1 MATQP
6 ASSQTPSETV
16 KGVVTILLALHLLA
30 IGTMIFGYHRPGSQL
45 MFRADSIVMP
55 YTQLLHL
62 DPVFAKLEL
71 TTGDGFGENHLL
83 EVQLLPPMASGDDR
97 PIKTLRL
104 PADESRWG
112 LAHRR
117 WQAIS
122 NDGSAFAK
130 SENEGV
136 AVAYAA
142 PILNR
147 ILLEN
152 QASRGRLHFVLK
164 KVPPLNPMA
173 EPDLP
178 ADDFRAPAYFET
190 QFTAEGWFDE
200 NNRFQIQQVNLRR
213 QIAPPPSNSSSSDG
227 KE

>member
-1 MATQP
+1 MATQINS
-6 ASSQTPSETV
+6 AQTPSETV

-30 IGTMIFGYHRPGSQL
+30 VGTMIFGYHRPGSQL
-45 MFRADSIVMP
+45 MFRADSLVLP
-55 YTQLLHL
+55 YTQTLHL

-83 EVQLLPPMASGDDR
+83 DVQLLPPIDSSDDR

-104 PADESRWG
+104 PGDESRWG

-117 WQAIS
+117 WQAIA

-136 AVAYAA
+136 AIAYAA

-152 QASRGRLHFVLK
+152 QASRARIHFVFK
-164 KVPPLNPMA
+164 KVPPLNPTT
-173 EPDLP
+173 EPELP

-190 QFTAEGWFDE
+190 QFTAEGWFDG
-200 NNRFQIQQVNLRR
+200 NNRLQIQQVNLRR
-213 QIAPPPSNSSSSDG
+213 QIAPPPGTPRSPDG